1 MDETLYK
8 EHEPWVESIARSV
21 RSRLPPSF
29 PLDDLKQEARIAH
42 WKCVEAF
49 DSTRGVPYRAFAYQ
63 AIYGAVMM
71 SCRRKHYRE
80 STHEELNEKVNSP
93 RWVKGTPWHVDPRPM
108 ADDAMVEAR
117 ERRLGDRRQNYRLN
131 QVSAVIGQLAPA
143 DAFLIRRVYLEGVE
157 VGHMAELW
165 GISEERMNRK
175 VKAAVSKL
183 KREVI
188 HAR

>member
-80 STHEELNEKVNSP
+80 STHEELN
-93 RWVKGTPWHVDPRPM
+93 GHHIDARPM
-108 ADDAMVEAR
+108 ADDAMVEER
-117 ERRLGDRRQNYRLN
+117 ERRLGDRRQNYRLT
-131 QVSAVIGQLAPA
+131 QVVKVIEMLAPA